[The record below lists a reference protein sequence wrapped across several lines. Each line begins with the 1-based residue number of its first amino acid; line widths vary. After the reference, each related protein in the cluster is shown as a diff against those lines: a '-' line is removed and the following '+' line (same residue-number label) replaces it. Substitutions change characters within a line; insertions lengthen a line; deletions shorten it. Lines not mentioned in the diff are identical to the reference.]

1 MKGFFEI
8 KHRRTK
14 SFEKEKNS
22 LSCASCGLYKD
33 VLSPMM
39 QPYGNFKKR
48 ILNIGEAPGEIE
60 DERNKQWQGKMGR
73 LLKRTY
79 RELGIDLF
87 EDCLNI
93 NAVNCRPPGNKTP
106 TKHQIACCRKVMV
119 EKTIQEYAPDII
131 ILLGG
136 SAVSSFL
143 DHRWKKNL
151 GGIMKWRGWVIPD
164 RDYKAWVCPT
174 FHPSYVERMQDE
186 AVEDIWK
193 EDLQQAFSKIGE
205 KPPIFIPPKIEII
218 EDLSVFDGISN
229 IDTDM
234 VAFDYETT
242 GIKPHARGHRIVS
255 CAVATNENHAY
266 SFLLPTSEEEKQ
278 PLIDLF
284 QNEGIVKVAHH
295 MKFEDHWTERRLYT
309 SMSNWGF
316 DTMLSSHILDN
327 REGVCGLKFQSYVNF
342 GILGYDD
349 EIASYLESND
359 KSANAM
365 NKIYELLKKPG
376 GKEKL
381 LTYNGYDAVLTF
393 RLAQL
398 HMKEI
403 DYDFLPF

>member
-1 MKGFFEI
+1 
-8 KHRRTK
+8 
-14 SFEKEKNS
+14 
-22 LSCASCGLYKD
+22 
-33 VLSPMM
+33 
-39 QPYGNFKKR
+39 
-48 ILNIGEAPGEIE
+48 
-60 DERNKQWQGKMGR
+60 
-73 LLKRTY
+73 
-79 RELGIDLF
+79 
-87 EDCLNI
+87 
-93 NAVNCRPPGNKTP
+93 
-106 TKHQIACCRKVMV
+106 MV

-342 GILGYDD
+342 GIIGYDD
-349 EIASYLESND
+349 EIASYLMSND
-359 KSANAM
+359 RSANAA

-393 RLAQL
+393 RLAKL
-398 HMKEI
+398 HMEKL